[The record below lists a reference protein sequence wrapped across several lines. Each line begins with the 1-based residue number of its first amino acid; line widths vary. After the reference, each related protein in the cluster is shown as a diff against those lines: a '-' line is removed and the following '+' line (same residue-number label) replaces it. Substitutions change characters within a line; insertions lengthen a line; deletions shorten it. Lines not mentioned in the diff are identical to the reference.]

1 MILVTFETNCK
12 PMGKMTETDLKLERF
27 LPYRLSVLSNQV
39 SQGIAETY
47 AERFGLSVTEWRV
60 IAILGRFPQ
69 IPASQIVERSA
80 MDKVAISRAVR
91 RLFDCG
97 LVRRERDASDRRARP
112 LSLSDRGL
120 EVYAAIVPAALAY
133 ERRLLNALTDGE
145 RKMLVTLLDKLEAVS
160 RPEP

>member
-1 MILVTFETNCK
+1 M
-12 PMGKMTETDLKLERF
+12 
-27 LPYRLSVLSNQV
+27 
-39 SQGIAETY
+39 
-47 AERFGLSVTEWRV
+47 
-60 IAILGRFPQ
+60 
-69 IPASQIVERSA
+69 
-80 MDKVAISRAVR
+80 
-91 RLFDCG
+91 
-97 LVRRERDASDRRARP
+97 RRERDASDRRARP

>member
-1 MILVTFETNCK
+1 MPAPE
-12 PMGKMTETDLKLERF
+12 LKLEDF

-91 RLFDCG
+91 RLLEAG
-97 LVRRERDASDRRARP
+97 VVERQRDERDRRAKP
-112 LSLSDRGL
+112 LSLSERGR
-120 EVYAAIVPAALAY
+120 EVFAAIAPAALEY
-133 ERRLLNALTDGE
+133 ERRLLAVLSRE
-145 RKMLVTLLDKLEAVS
+145 EQQVLSRLLDKLEKAS
-160 RPEP
+160 RPRP